1 MAFTVRFLTCSTIL
15 WTLGI
20 IGLSTLKQFVSNSQW
35 IVWVCFRV
43 CLTILWGWCST
54 PWWMFQD
61 FIFPFY
67 LQQPTLTWKT
77 AELQLKNWMIWVSL
91 KTFQVISRKS
101 LNCTMGNG
109 IIVKLS
115 LKPTLRVTNLCR
127 IHYIY
132 PPISS
137 FL

>member
-1 MAFTVRFLTCSTIL
+1 MSATANELFECVFE
-15 WTLGI
+15 
-20 IGLSTLKQFVSNSQW
+20 FVWRSCGVGAQLHGG
-35 IVWVCFRV
+35 CFR
-43 CLTILWGWCST
+43 ILY
-54 PWWMFQD
+54 
-61 FIFPFY
+61 FPFY

-115 LKPTLRVTNLCR
+115 LKPALRVTNLCR

-137 FL
+137 LMKDRNFFAVFDQWAFFPQVLQSFNLVL